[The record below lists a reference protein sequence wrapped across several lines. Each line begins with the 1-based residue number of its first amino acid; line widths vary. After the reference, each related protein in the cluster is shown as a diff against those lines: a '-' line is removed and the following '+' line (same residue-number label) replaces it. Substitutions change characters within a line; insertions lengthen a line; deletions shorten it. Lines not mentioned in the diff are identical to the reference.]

1 MQRVQ
6 IRKAV
11 SRATWGAILACGCAG
26 WIHAQDAAPAPAL
39 THRPISELQAS
50 PEATI
55 PLTVPAKTPIDVA
68 LDNEVRVR
76 KAGQVIHGHVVNPLY
91 AFDKLVIP
99 AGTEVTGRI
108 TRLQGP
114 SGKSRTLDALNAD
127 FTPASKI
134 EITFDALV
142 LPSGKSIVIHT
153 NVAPGSGQVIQF
165 VSAADADSK
174 KKGLTDEA
182 SKRTK
187 EAKAQARQQ
196 WDDAMKQVKAPGKIH
211 RLERY
216 ALAQSPVHP
225 QYIDAGTIYLAE
237 LE

>member
-11 SRATWGAILACGCAG
+11 GRATCGAILACGCAG
-26 WIHAQDAAPAPAL
+26 WTQAQDAAPSPAL
-39 THRPISELQAS
+39 THRPDSELQAS

-142 LPSGKSIVIHT
+142 LPSGKNIAIHT
-153 NVAPGSGQVIQF
+153 KVAPEF
-165 VSAADADSK
+165 
-174 KKGLTDEA
+174 
-182 SKRTK
+182 R
-187 EAKAQARQQ
+187 
-196 WDDAMKQVKAPGKIH
+196 GK
-211 RLERY
+211 
-216 ALAQSPVHP
+216 
-225 QYIDAGTIYLAE
+225 
-237 LE
+237 